1 MLRTPARRRVQRDER
16 GLIAVMVALCA
27 VILLLIVGIVVD
39 LGLARDTRRQ
49 SQSAADASSLAGAN
63 VLYPISGSCTSDP
76 APKVPPCF
84 IDAVNA
90 AKSYAQENF
99 QVSNAA
105 WASCADTGH
114 FYYPAG
120 QSPCISF
127 TDDTLAATKP
137 TQPTKVRVVVPIH
150 DVTTGFGSLAG
161 VNSIPVSSQ
170 ARATLQPGTARSCGL
185 CLLDPNTSYLGN
197 GDVTV
202 NGGSVHSNGTID
214 SGPNG
219 HMTASPATN
228 TISVV
233 GTCPGNCYPA
243 AQTGVQ
249 PIDDPYEAILTLPP
263 SLVGLAPKTDPCTQG
278 PGIYATLELPNSL
291 CTLSPGLYV
300 LTGEWTMKNNTVLQ
314 GITGVTLYG
323 TCGTPSAPTVCTTGQ
338 SGGRLD
344 TKNGETQIVAPT
356 SGPLMGYAII
366 YDRQNVAGLNIQG
379 NGNSYVTGVIY
390 APKAL
395 LEFPGTSCVSVTNG
409 PIIVGQMY
417 GNGNTGCVNLI
428 SSVGAA
434 IPSPPK
440 GASLDQ

>member
-1 MLRTPARRRVQRDER
+1 MLRTPARRRAQRDEQ

-27 VILLLIVGIVVD
+27 VILLLIVGVVVD

-49 SQSAADASSLAGAN
+49 SQGAADASSLAGAN
-63 VLYPISGSCTSDP
+63 VLYPISGTCTSDP

-84 IDAVNA
+84 MDAISA
-90 AKSYAQENF
+90 AKSYADVNF
-99 QVSNAA
+99 KVKPADWAA
-105 WASCADTGH
+105 CADTGH
-114 FYYPAG
+114 FYYPPG
-120 QSPCISF
+120 ESPCISF
-127 TDDTLAATKP
+127 TDNTLSATKP
-137 TQPTKVRVVVPIH
+137 LQPTKVRVVVPVH
-150 DVTTGFGSLAG
+150 DVTTGFGTLAG

-185 CLLDPNTSYLGN
+185 CLLDPNTSSLGN

-219 HMTASPATN
+219 HLTASPATN

-249 PIDDPYEAILTLPP
+249 PIADPYEAILTLPP
-263 SLVGLAPKTDPCTQG
+263 SLVGLTPKTTPCTQG
-278 PGIYATLELPNSL
+278 PGIYPALELPNSN

-300 LTGEWTMKNNTVLQ
+300 LTGAWTMKNDTLLQ
-314 GITGVTLYG
+314 GAGVTLYG
-323 TCGTPSAPTVCTTGQ
+323 TCGTTSAPTVCTTGQ
-338 SGGRLD
+338 SGGLLD
-344 TKNGETQIVAPT
+344 TKNGNSQLVAPT
-356 SGPLMGYAII
+356 SGPNLGYAII
-366 YDRQNVAGLNIQG
+366 YDRQNVGGLNIQG
-379 NGNSYVTGVIY
+379 NGDSFVTGIIY

-395 LEFPGTSCVSVTNG
+395 LEFPGNSSVTVTNG
-409 PIIVGQMY
+409 PIIVGSLF
-417 GNGNTGCVNLI
+417 GNGNTGQINLV

-434 IPSPPK
+434 LPSPPK